1 MAVKHVVYKG
11 RQYELTNLSEET
23 RKLMSL
29 MKTSSDQITRAQA
42 EIAVAE
48 AGRAVIGAKL
58 DQQLQDVPSE
68 EASNATN

>member
-11 RQYELTNLSEET
+11 RQYDVHNLSEET
-23 RKLMSL
+23 RKLMTL
-29 MKTSSDQITRAQA
+29 MKTSSDQITRAQT

-68 EASNATN
+68 DASNATD